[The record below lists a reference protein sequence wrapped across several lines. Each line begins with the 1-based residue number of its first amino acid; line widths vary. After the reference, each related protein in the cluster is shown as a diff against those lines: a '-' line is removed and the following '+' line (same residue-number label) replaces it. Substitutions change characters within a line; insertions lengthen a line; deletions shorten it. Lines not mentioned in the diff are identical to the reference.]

1 MLVSEDKQLGP
12 GISVEDRSSSHIIVL
27 FSSSTLVVVVS
38 LDHEFF
44 KRIIQDTGL

>member
-12 GISVEDRSSSHIIVL
+12 GISVEDSSSSSHIIV
-27 FSSSTLVVVVS
+27 FSSSTLVVVS
-38 LDHEFF
+38 LDHELF